1 MQNLGF
7 GGKDRK
13 TLWATGEGNIYRIA
27 MQGKMDGTEVVQHYF
42 LVAAPTGEQ
51 AVVTF
56 SMTPRLVEKLGAR
69 DLNLVGGLLVP
80 AGAP

>member
-1 MQNLGF
+1 
-7 GGKDRK
+7 
-13 TLWATGEGNIYRIA
+13 
-27 MQGKMDGTEVVQHYF
+27 MDGSEVVQHFF
-42 LVAAPTGEQ
+42 LIAAATGEQ

-80 AGAP
+80 AGTP